1 MAAPFLRIALR
12 RHPELPHTRRLPRP
26 PRRRQSSGRS
36 SGAKEPKTE
45 DPIPVQN
52 TVDLLPFWQRLG
64 PLTRAGQAYARAQ
77 RRRPWATQVTST
89 LVIFSC
95 ADLSAQHMSGNSYD
109 PKRTVRSLI
118 IGGVSSIPSYTWMVN
133 ERMRNRFMWLSR
145 NFNYSS
151 HLLSIATKVAVNQTF
166 FAPVF
171 NTYFFGAQAL
181 LSGDTLAEAWERV
194 KMTVPV
200 SVVNSLKLW
209 PAVTAFSFTYV
220 PLEYRSVFAGVV
232 AVGWQTYLSFLNRQ
246 AELREDSRKMIS
258 AAVAE
263 HEKQASITTTHNV
276 DCQKRR
282 LPA

>member
-1 MAAPFLRIALR
+1 MAAPFRVALR
-12 RHPELPHTRRLPRP
+12 RHLELAPARRLPRP
-26 PRRRQSSGRS
+26 AHRHQSSGPN
-36 SGAKEPKTE
+36 SGAKELKTE

-52 TVDLLPFWQRLG
+52 TVGLLPFWQRLG

-77 RRRPWATQVTST
+77 RKRPWVTQVTST
-89 LVIFSC
+89 LVIYFC
-95 ADLSAQHMSGNSYD
+95 ADLSAQRISGNSYD

-118 IGGVSSIPSYTWMVN
+118 IGGVSSIPSYTW
-133 ERMRNRFMWLSR
+133 FMWLSR

-151 HLLSIATKVAVNQTF
+151 HLLSIAAKVAVNQTF
-166 FAPVF
+166 FTPIF

-181 LSGDTLAEAWERV
+181 LSGDTLSETWERV

-200 SVVNSLKLW
+200 SIANSLKLW

-246 AELREDSRKMIS
+246 AELREESQKMILAS
-258 AAVAE
+258 AE
-263 HEKQASITTTHNV
+263 HEKLASVITTDSV

-282 LPA
+282 LPT

>member
-1 MAAPFLRIALR
+1 MAAPFLRVALR
-12 RHPELPHTRRLPRP
+12 RHLELLRTRRLPRP
-26 PRRRQSSGRS
+26 SRRHQSSS
-36 SGAKEPKTE
+36 PSPGAKGPKTE

-52 TVDLLPFWQRLG
+52 TVALLPFWQRLG

-77 RRRPWATQVTST
+77 RRRPWATQVAST
-89 LVIFSC
+89 LVIYFC
-95 ADLSAQHMSGNSYD
+95 ADLSAQRMSGNGYD
-109 PKRTVRSLI
+109 PKRTVRSLV
-118 IGGVSSIPSYTWMVN
+118 IGGVSSIPSYTW
-133 ERMRNRFMWLSR
+133 FIWLSR

-151 HLLSIATKVAVNQTF
+151 HVLSIAAKVAVNQTF
-166 FAPVF
+166 FTPVF

-181 LSGDTLAEAWERV
+181 LSGDALSEAWERV

-200 SVVNSLKLW
+200 SIANSLKLW
-209 PAVTAFSFTYV
+209 PAVTAFSFAYV

-246 AELREDSRKMIS
+246 AELREDSQKMMS
-258 AAVAE
+258 AAAAAE
-263 HEKQASITTTHNV
+263 HEKQASVTTTDNV

>member
-1 MAAPFLRIALR
+1 MAAPFLRVALR
-12 RHPELPHTRRLPRP
+12 RHLKLPITRRLPRP
-26 PRRRQSSGRS
+26 PRRHQSSGPS
-36 SGAKEPKTE
+36 SGGKEPKTE

-52 TVDLLPFWQRLG
+52 TVGPLPFWQRLG

-89 LVIFSC
+89 LVIYFC

-109 PKRTVRSLI
+109 PKRTMRSLI
-118 IGGVSSIPSYTWMVN
+118 IGGASSIPSYTW
-133 ERMRNRFMWLSR
+133 FMWLSR

-151 HLLSIATKVAVNQTF
+151 HLLSIAAKITVNQTF
-166 FAPVF
+166 FTPVF

-181 LSGDTLAEAWERV
+181 LSGDTLSETWERV

-200 SVVNSLKLW
+200 SIANSLKLW

-246 AELREDSRKMIS
+246 AELREDSQKMIS
-258 AAVAE
+258 AAAAE
-263 HEKQASITTTHNV
+263 HEKHASVTTTHDV

-282 LPA
+282 LPAYDNSP